1 MKRCKHLFLIAAILV
16 ATAWAGYAAH
26 DARGGRQA
34 DRGGRQGDPRV
45 FEMRTYYAH
54 PGKME
59 ALHARFRDHTNKLF
73 VKHGMALVGFWSPI
87 DEKQAEQKMVY
98 ILAFP
103 SKEAADKSWEA
114 FRNDP
119 DWKTARAASEKDGP
133 LVAKVESVY
142 LKATDYSPIK

>member
-1 MKRCKHLFLIAAILV
+1 MHRHGKLLIAAL
-16 ATAWAGYAAH
+16 APAGAGWFSFSGREAE
-26 DARGGRQA
+26 GGKKVET
-34 DRGGRQGDPRV
+34 RV

-73 VKHGMALVGFWSPI
+73 VKHGMTLIGYWSPI
-87 DEKQAEQKMVY
+87 DAKEADKKMVY
-98 ILAFP
+98 ILAYP
-103 SKEAADKSWEA
+103 SKEAADKSWAA

-119 DWKTARAASEKDGP
+119 EWKTAREASEKDGP
-133 LVAKVESVY
+133 LVAKVESVF